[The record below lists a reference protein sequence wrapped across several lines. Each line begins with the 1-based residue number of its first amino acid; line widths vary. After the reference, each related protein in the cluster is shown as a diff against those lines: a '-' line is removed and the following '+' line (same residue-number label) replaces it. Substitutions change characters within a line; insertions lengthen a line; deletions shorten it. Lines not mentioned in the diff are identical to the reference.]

1 MESRQ
6 PVGSRANGHRA
17 GHHRRAAGALVTT
30 ACTIALSG
38 VTALPAAADEN
49 VPLNS
54 GECKFNTTDIKE
66 TPWSLQRLMMQQ
78 LWAHTKG
85 EGVRVA
91 VIDTGID
98 AGNDQIKPAIGAGGK
113 TFVKDGKATEDRV
126 GHGTKV
132 AGIIAAQP
140 RSTSGF
146 YGLAPAAK
154 VIPFQQTD
162 QEKPGTADSL
172 AKAVS
177 AAVDEGV
184 DIINISQGTDASED
198 LLPTLKAAVAKAA
211 DRGVLIVASAG
222 NDGASGKEK
231 RMYPAAF
238 QEYDNVLAVAAS
250 DRNNERAAFSQPGDY
265 VDIAAPGVDMVST
278 VPDGGN
284 CVDQGTSFAAPYAAG
299 AAALLKSLHKDW
311 KPREL
316 IWHLEQTAE
325 RVNRGPDHNIGWGVI
340 DPVAAL
346 NDTTRPTGHPTP
358 DKPTS
363 QNNTK
368 IQPAALTI
376 GESPEDRRARISLY
390 IVGGGLLAV
399 AVVVGA
405 SIALRDWRRKTAIA
419 SHGETHHG

>member
-1 MESRQ
+1 M
-6 PVGSRANGHRA
+6 
-17 GHHRRAAGALVTT
+17 TT

-66 TPWSLQRLMMQQ
+66 TPWSLQRLMTQQ
-78 LWAHTKG
+78 LWADTKG
-85 EGVRVA
+85 QGVRVA

-98 AGNDQIKPAIGAGGK
+98 AGNDQIKPAIGSGGQ
-113 TFVKDGKATEDRV
+113 TFVKGGKPTEDRV

-140 RSTSGF
+140 RPSSGF
-146 YGLAPAAK
+146 YGLAPRAK

-172 AKAVS
+172 AKAIN
-177 AAVDEGV
+177 AAVAADV
-184 DIINISQGTDASED
+184 QIINISQGTDASEE
-198 LLPTLKAAVAKAA
+198 LLPTLKAAVAHAAKA
-211 DRGVLIVASAG
+211 GVLIVASAG

-238 QEYDNVLAVAAS
+238 QEFDNVLAVAAS

-311 KPREL
+311 TPREL

-325 RVNRGPDHNIGWGVI
+325 RVNQGPDHNIGWGVI

-346 NDTTRPTGHPTP
+346 KDTTRPTSSPTP
-358 DKPTS
+358 DKPVN
-363 QNNTK
+363 QNTAK
-368 IQPAALTI
+368 VQPAALII

-399 AVVVGA
+399 AGVVGS
-405 SIALRDWRRKTAIA
+405 SIALRDWRRKNGMITR
-419 SHGETHHG
+419 GGQ